1 MKSTKSNDS
10 TKLSEFRGDEEWKDV
25 TLWFNKEIDLNTHD
39 PCQIGFVGDGSTD
52 EKRVLV
58 LYQEADVPRFDAGK
72 QYRLEN
78 VKDHYYEPRDEI
90 QVVVKKY
97 SRVTCLS
104 ND

>member
-1 MKSTKSNDS
+1 MRSTKSNDS
-10 TKLSEFRGDEEWKDV
+10 TKLSEFRGDGDWKDV
-25 TLWFNKEIDLNTHD
+25 TLWFNKEIDLNSHK
-39 PCQIGFVGDGSTD
+39 PCQKGYVGDGSTD

-58 LYQEADVPRFDAGK
+58 LSQEADVPRFEAGK

-78 VKDHYYEPRDEI
+78 VKDQYYEPFDEI
-90 QVVVKKY
+90 QVAVKKH